1 MSLIEKKFVSEV
13 VAAELVN
20 SGREDW
26 WLQNEIIE
34 KLCMQIRRSEGDDT
48 YKFNQKFILKSRI
61 HLPFYTDVKQA
72 IELNLQK

>member
-13 VAAELVN
+13 VAAELVS

-26 WLQNEIIE
+26 RLQNEIIE
-34 KLCMQIRRSEGDDT
+34 KLCMQIRRSEDDDT
-48 YKFNQKFILKSRI
+48 YKFNQYFILKIRI
-61 HLPFYTDVKQA
+61 HLPFYNDVKQA